1 MRRSALCTLFRRA
14 RTPRAPPAVSLQR
27 ALAAHAPETRCAHCF
42 ITFATP
48 SELAHHAAHFCF
60 PDRPEEVLARFPP
73 GSTVVDTVRGSAGE
87 VLPGRCRDMVS
98 PTGGSCTAPG
108 SSTIIGLVLVR
119 QFAYQYLS

>member
-1 MRRSALCTLFRRA
+1 MRRAALCTLFRRA

-60 PDRPEEVLARFPP
+60 PDRPEEVLARFPT

-87 VLPGRCRDMVS
+87 VIGEASNPGKRHAAVAVRRAD
-98 PTGGSCTAPG
+98 
-108 SSTIIGLVLVR
+108 GLVADVPISRLR
-119 QFAYQYLS
+119 RR